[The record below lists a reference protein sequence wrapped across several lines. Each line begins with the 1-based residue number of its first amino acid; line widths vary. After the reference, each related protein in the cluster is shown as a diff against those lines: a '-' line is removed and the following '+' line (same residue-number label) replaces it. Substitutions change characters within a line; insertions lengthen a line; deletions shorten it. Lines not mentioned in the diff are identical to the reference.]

1 MCIALSV
8 DRRWSAL
15 DVYVSASLIGSQPKI
30 AMSWC
35 AVASA
40 AGQSQK

>member
-15 DVYVSASLIGSQPKI
+15 DVYFSASLIVSQPKI
-30 AMSWC
+30 AMSSG
-35 AVASA
+35 AVTSPV
-40 AGQSQK
+40 GQSRK